1 MSRES
6 LAKAVNSS
14 NLKQQEQHCT
24 LDELHA
30 LGLSAIHSP
39 IGSESFRFID
49 GLQIKSYNQ
58 LLYLL
63 VKRSSIKLKMSR
75 GLMTRM
81 AEQVIKETAFK
92 FCRTCSGRK
101 EINNG
106 EKIYICH
113 ACNGSGLHPH
123 SDRERAQ
130 AIGVTLEAYHKGLDS
145 RFQHIQSVFTN
156 EMKEALIYIRKYM
169 ASY

>member
-6 LAKAVNSS
+6 LAHAVNSS
-14 NLKQQEQHCT
+14 NLKQQDNYCT

-39 IGSESFRFID
+39 IASEAFRFID
-49 GLQIKSYNQ
+49 GLQVKSYNQ

-63 VKRSSIKLKMSR
+63 VKRSSIKVKMSR
-75 GLMTRM
+75 SIMTKI

-101 EINNG
+101 EVNLADKRI
-106 EKIYICH
+106 ICH
-113 ACNGSGLHPH
+113 KCNGSGLHPH
-123 SDRERAQ
+123 SDMERAH
-130 AIGVTLEAYHKGLDS
+130 AIGVSIEAYHKGLDHK
-145 RFQHIQSVFTN
+145 FQHVQSIFTS

-169 ASY
+169 AAY